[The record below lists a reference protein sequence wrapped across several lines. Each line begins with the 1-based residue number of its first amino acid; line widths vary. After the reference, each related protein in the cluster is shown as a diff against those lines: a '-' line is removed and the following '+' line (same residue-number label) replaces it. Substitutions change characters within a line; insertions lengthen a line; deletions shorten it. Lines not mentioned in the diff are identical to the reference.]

1 MESLKRKRVAAGLSQ
16 QAMSDILQIPKR
28 TLENWETCSRIPP
41 DYVKA
46 FITQNL
52 NKILD
57 EQKGAIFMKKITIFE
72 YQFNRH
78 NGDSFSEYAYSLE
91 EIQNIARKDG
101 YTLTD
106 SEKRNSDR
114 YILGHDLIFDSD
126 AEIPEKAEQ
135 LDTALH
141 NGDIEAEGFDICIGY
156 TDNNQSY
163 FEEINE

>member
-1 MESLKRKRVAAGLSQ
+1 MEFKEVLNSSGMSLKQFSELFN
-16 QAMSDILQIPKR
+16 IPYRTVQDWNASKR
-28 TLENWETCSRIPP
+28 TPP
-41 DYVKA
+41 EYVL
-46 FITQNL
+46 NL
-52 NKILD
+52 IIDKLNEKK
-57 EQKGAIFMKKITIFE
+57 EQEIGVIIMKKITIFE
-72 YQFNRH
+72 YQVNRH

-114 YILGHDLIFDSD
+114 YILGHDLIFDSA

-135 LDTALH
+135 LDTELH
-141 NGDIEAEGFDICIGY
+141 NGDIEAEGFDICTGY